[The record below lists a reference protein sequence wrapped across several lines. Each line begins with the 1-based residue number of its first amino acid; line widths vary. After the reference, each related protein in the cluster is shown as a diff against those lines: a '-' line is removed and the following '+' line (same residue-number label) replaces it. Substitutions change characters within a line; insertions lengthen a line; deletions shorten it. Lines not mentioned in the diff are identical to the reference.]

1 MSQARTVIVLL
12 FIVLILFVV
21 VQDLGGNESV
31 SESTLIQPRVESSSA
46 LGNGVITFKKIGGY
60 ENE

>member
-1 MSQARTVIVLL
+1 MSQARTIIVLL
-12 FIVLILFVV
+12 FIVLILFVT
-21 VQDLGGNESV
+21 VQDLGGNEFV
-31 SESTLIQPRVESSSA
+31 SESTSVQPRVESSSA

>member
-1 MSQARTVIVLL
+1 ML